1 MLSIGIVGLPNVGK
15 STLFRTLTKKQV
27 DCANFPFCTI
37 EPNVGVVEVPDV
49 RLEPLARVVKTEK
62 IVGAAIEF
70 VDIAGLVRDAHKGE
84 GLGNKFLA
92 NIREVDAICHVV
104 RSFQNDN
111 VVHVEGTVNPM
122 RDVEIIELELA
133 MADMASLEKQVDR
146 LKTTMK
152 GGATKEQKV
161 QLVLMERVLETLG
174 KGAMASTLEYAD
186 DERATLKGLT
196 LLTSKPVI
204 YVVNVSESSAADP
217 NWVSPLGSNRR
228 AIPISIKLESDLV
241 DLPKEEQREYLDAMG
256 LKQTALDRLIRA
268 GFEMLDLITFF
279 TAGEMEARAWPVTRG
294 TKAPQAAGT
303 IHTDFEKTF
312 IRAEV
317 IPADVFIALGRVGAR
332 EAGKERIEG
341 KDYEVKDGDV
351 CYFRVGA

>member
-1 MLSIGIVGLPNVGK
+1 
-15 STLFRTLTKKQV
+15 
-27 DCANFPFCTI
+27 
-37 EPNVGVVEVPDV
+37 
-49 RLEPLARVVKTEK
+49 
-62 IVGAAIEF
+62 
-70 VDIAGLVRDAHKGE
+70 
-84 GLGNKFLA
+84 
-92 NIREVDAICHVV
+92 
-104 RSFQNDN
+104 
-111 VVHVEGTVNPM
+111 
-122 RDVEIIELELA
+122 
-133 MADMASLEKQVDR
+133 
-146 LKTTMK
+146 
-152 GGATKEQKV
+152 
-161 QLVLMERVLETLG
+161 
-174 KGAMASTLEYAD
+174 
-186 DERATLKGLT
+186 
-196 LLTSKPVI
+196 
-204 YVVNVSESSAADP
+204 VSESSAADP